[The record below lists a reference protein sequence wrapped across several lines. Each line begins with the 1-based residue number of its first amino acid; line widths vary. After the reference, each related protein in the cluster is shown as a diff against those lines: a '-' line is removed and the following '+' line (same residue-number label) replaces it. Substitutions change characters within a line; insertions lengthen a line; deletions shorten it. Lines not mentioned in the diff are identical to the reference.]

1 VLIGHVCVHANGTLV
16 VAEVAGIKGCED
28 HQLSLSS
35 AWGDGRMSSSDAQ
48 RIAIERGSIQLNR
61 GEGRHA
67 LTKRLFF
74 GNAGVF
80 RTGEADELMNKV
92 SALSVLS
99 NAVLIWNT
107 ARMAEIVAALEKTS
121 GQSIPVDDIARLS
134 PLLSARL
141 LVSGRYNF
149 DLASPPE
156 DLEPS

>member
-1 VLIGHVCVHANGTLV
+1 MRYLHEAKLRDRI
-16 VAEVAGIKGCED
+16 
-28 HQLSLSS
+28 QL
-35 AWGDGRMSSSDAQ
+35 
-48 RIAIERGSIQLNR
+48 QLNR

-74 GNAGVF
+74 GNNGVF

-99 NAVLIWNT
+99 NAVLVWNIR
-107 ARMAEIVAALEKTS
+107 RMAEIVAALEQTS
-121 GQSIPVDDIARLS
+121 GQTVSSDELARIS
-134 PLLSARL
+134 PLLTARL

-156 DLEPS
+156 DQELA